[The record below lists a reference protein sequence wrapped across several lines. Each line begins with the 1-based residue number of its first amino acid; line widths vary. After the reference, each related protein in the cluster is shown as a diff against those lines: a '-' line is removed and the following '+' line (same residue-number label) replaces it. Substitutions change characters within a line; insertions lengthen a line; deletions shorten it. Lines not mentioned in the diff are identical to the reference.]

1 MTSKTPYPWTVLE
14 DREECCVP
22 KTQINIEN
30 LSLSYKDRTAFR
42 KINMSI
48 YKGCI
53 TSIVG
58 PSGCGKS
65 SFLMTLNRLSD
76 LIDDCNVS
84 GNITLDGA
92 DIRAPKVDLKV
103 LRRKIGMIFQKP
115 NPFPLT
121 IRKNLEF
128 PLKEHGVT
136 DKKILAERIED
147 ALTKTGLWNEVKDRL
162 DTPALA
168 LSGGQQQRLCIARAI
183 CLQPEILLMDEPCSA
198 LDPISSGTIET
209 LITNLKGKYTIVIV
223 THNLAQARR
232 ISDHTA
238 FFWFQDGAGELVE
251 YATTHDIF
259 ESPRHELTAAYIGGI
274 KG

>member
-1 MTSKTPYPWTVLE
+1 MTTKTPYPWQTIE
-14 DREECCVP
+14 EHEECCVP
-22 KTQINIEN
+22 QTQINIKN
-30 LSLSYKDRTAFR
+30 LSLSYKDRQAFR
-42 KINMSI
+42 QITMPI

-76 LIDDCNVS
+76 LIEDCYVTGDIS
-84 GNITLDGA
+84 LDGA
-92 DIRAPKVDLKV
+92 DIRDPKVDLKV

-115 NPFPLT
+115 NPFPLS

-128 PLKEHGVT
+128 PLREHGVT
-136 DKKILAERIED
+136 DKKILEERIED

-168 LSGGQQQRLCIARAI
+168 LSGGQQQRLCIARAV

-198 LDPISSGTIET
+198 LDPISSATIET
-209 LITNLKGKYTIVIV
+209 LINNLKGKYTIVIV

-232 ISDHTA
+232 ISDHSA
-238 FFWFQDGAGELVE
+238 FFWFNDGAGELIE
-251 YATTHDIF
+251 FAKTRNLF
-259 ESPRHELTAAYIGGI
+259 ESPGHELTAAYVGGM